1 MWLILSGVYIL
12 LFMVAFYGN
21 YEEEEKQR
29 DYKEYKEVV
38 NGARP
43 NIFQDKKKR

>member
-38 NGARP
+38 NVSD
-43 NIFQDKKKR
+43 NTFKRKTKL